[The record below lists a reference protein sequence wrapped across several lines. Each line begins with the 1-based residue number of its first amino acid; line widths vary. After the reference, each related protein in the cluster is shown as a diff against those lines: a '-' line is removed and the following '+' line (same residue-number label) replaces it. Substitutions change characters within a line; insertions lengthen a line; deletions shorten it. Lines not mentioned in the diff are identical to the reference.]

1 MWPYV
6 RKIMRAEQ
14 TNHLIF
20 LFSYWIEFYVA
31 YFLLFQENLKK
42 KQQLPSAPSS
52 LSALRDTTTAQP
64 TISHIPSS
72 PITDL
77 PTDVSII
84 SLSIV
89 LFSVFG
95 VYGITVI
102 YEISK
107 QTALYYQWLCLIVDL
122 FTYCIS
128 RNF

>member
-1 MWPYV
+1 
-6 RKIMRAEQ
+6 MRAEQ

-107 QTALYYQWLCLIVDL
+107 QTTLYYQ
-122 FTYCIS
+122 
-128 RNF
+128 